1 MSDLPERLAEIFGDP
16 PCAASL
22 STRVLDTRLRV
33 AEPAATADVAH
44 FSLEL
49 PQEAL
54 GATGTAES
62 YYLFLAASKA
72 LSGHVWAMYGDPGA
86 EIESSMSLFSSVRKP
101 GRLALVT
108 EVLRKGRAIGFFRV
122 TIREND
128 TMIAECRSTRV
139 FHA

>member
-1 MSDLPERLAEIFGDP
+1 MADLPERLAAIFADP

-33 AEPAATADVAH
+33 AEPDATADAAH

-49 PQEAL
+49 PQEAF

-72 LSGHVWAMYGDPGA
+72 LSGHTWAMYGDPGS
-86 EIESSMSLFSSVRKP
+86 EIESSMSLFSSVREP
-101 GRLALVT
+101 GTLTLTT
-108 EVLRKGRAIGFFRV
+108 EVLKKGRTIAFFRV
-122 TIREND
+122 TIQQNRKV
-128 TMIAECRSTRV
+128 IAECRSTRV
-139 FHA
+139 FQG